1 MGGLGRKEAEVL
13 LVRKS
18 TAGFSNHYL
27 LLLKVCVAK
36 LLFAFLFSFI
46 NIQFETFLFPYT
58 NLMKNSPYRIPVLA
72 FLLMGCNL
80 VSLSASEVEI
90 GPMVGHVGPEEA
102 RIWVQA
108 KGASQLGVRIDGRD
122 VAGPQLT
129 AASGFMGH
137 VKVCGLEPNKTYNYQ
152 VLLNGKPAKGKFATQ
167 GTLKTAPVDGQ
178 SGKVRFAFSSCFGR
192 EGKVSEAARQYIA
205 NMPNVDLM
213 LELGDNHYADSTK
226 PEVQRKFYTS
236 QRGNSGWH
244 AYARNLP
251 IYAIWDD
258 HDYGPND
265 SDRTAAGQEHSLRT
279 FQEHWA
285 NPSYGTQNTP
295 GIFTTFTH
303 GEVQFFLLDD
313 RYYRDP
319 NNAPERPTKTLLGKA
334 QKAWLK
340 DQLARSTAKV
350 KIVAL
355 GSETQ
360 LNGHRD
366 SYTSFKAEQKEMLDF
381 YKTIEGVI
389 LISGDRHFSGAYQI
403 RGETIEV
410 TAGPMGSRNYPTKN
424 LPDMFI
430 NFGEGKLL
438 AVLGIDTTCSS
449 PVVHLEF
456 HREDKGMLTRR
467 QLTWEEINGDIRIEP
482 LSGK

>member
-1 MGGLGRKEAEVL
+1 MK
-13 LVRKS
+13 
-18 TAGFSNHYL
+18 HPP
-27 LLLKVCVAK
+27 CV
-36 LLFAFLFSFI
+36 
-46 NIQFETFLFPYT
+46 
-58 NLMKNSPYRIPVLA
+58 IPLLA
-72 FLLMGCNL
+72 FLLMGCN
-80 VSLSASEVEI
+80 VFSLSASEVGI
-90 GPMVGHVGPEEA
+90 GPMLGHVGPEEA

-108 KGASQLGVRIDGRD
+108 TTEAQLGIRIDGRD
-122 VAGPQLT
+122 VSGPQLT

-137 VKVCGLEPNKTYNYQ
+137 VKVCGLKPNQTYDYQ

-167 GTLKTAPVDGQ
+167 GTLKTAPNDGQ
-178 SGKVRFAFSSCFGR
+178 AGKVRVAFSSCYGR
-192 EGKVSEAARQYIA
+192 SGNESQAARQYIA
-205 NMPNVDLM
+205 GMPNLDLM

-226 PEVQRKFYTS
+226 PDVQRKFYAS
-236 QRGNSGWH
+236 QRGTPGWH
-244 AYARNLP
+244 AHARNLP

-265 SDRTAAGQEHSLRT
+265 SDQTAAGKEDSLRT

-285 NPSYGTQNTP
+285 NPSYGISETP
-295 GIFTTFTH
+295 GIFTSFTR

-313 RYYRDP
+313 RYHRDP
-319 NNAPERPTKTLLGKA
+319 NNAPDSPTKTLLGKA
-334 QKAWLK
+334 QKAWIK
-340 DQLARSTAKV
+340 EQLTRSTAKV

-389 LISGDRHFSGAYQI
+389 LLSGDRHFSGAYQI
-403 RGETIEV
+403 RGETVEV
-410 TAGPMGSRNYPTKN
+410 TAGPMGSKNYPTKN
-424 LPDMFI
+424 LPDMFL
-430 NFGEGKLL
+430 NYGEGKLL
-438 AVLGIDTTCSS
+438 GVLEIDTTCSS

-467 QLTWEEINGDIRIEP
+467 QLTWAEINGDKRIEP
-482 LSGK
+482 LSDK